1 MFIEETLA
9 DGDLFIRGNSGCGGY
24 NFAASVQI
32 SAQKNVRRP
41 VDQAR
46 QA

>member
-1 MFIEETLA
+1 MFIEETFA
-9 DGDLFIRGNSGCGGY
+9 DGDLFIRGNTGCGGY
-24 NFAASVQI
+24 HFADSIQI

-41 VDQAR
+41 GDQAR